1 MASMN
6 GIWGI
11 DIGQCALKA
20 MRCEVADDDRTLV
33 ATAYDYI
40 EYPKI
45 LSQPEAVPDILIREA
60 LEQFLS
66 RNKIRGDRIAMSVAG
81 QSGLARF
88 FKPPPVDAKKLP
100 DIVKYEAK
108 QQIPFPLEDVVW
120 DWQQLSGGQ
129 EVEGFTLEAEVG
141 LFAMKREQV
150 FKSLKPFVTAGIELD
165 LVQLAPLSIYNMVTH
180 ELLND
185 AEGEIDP
192 SDPPE
197 SLVVLSMG
205 TDTTDL
211 VVTNGHR
218 LWQRNVP
225 LGGNHFTKQ
234 LTKELK
240 LTFAKAEHLKRN
252 VRQAEDPKTLFQ
264 AMRPVF
270 NDLVTEIQ
278 RSIGFFQNIDR
289 KAKIGKVLIL
299 GNTTR
304 LPGLQQYLSKNL
316 GYDVVD
322 YSMFTR
328 LSGADVV
335 SSPSFKENALAFGVC
350 YGLCLQGAGLAK
362 LGTNLLP
369 REILTQRLIREK
381 KPWTAAGVG
390 ALLLACSFNFFF
402 RYNTWYTVNPERP
415 TDGINWQQAQSEV
428 GTVKSLSDTHLKK
441 DTELVAKM
449 TLEKAVGEEVAGNS
463 DRRLAWMEMLTA
475 VTAGLPPRTPG
486 VDPLRIEDPAKIP
499 FADRQDLHF
508 EYLESE
514 HFPELKTWF
523 AEAVKTSY
531 SQGKDQIEIEM
542 NREGIPIPVATPAV
556 GVPAAGQPAP
566 GQPAAGQPAAGQPAA
581 APTGGA
587 MAGAI
592 VGPERDG
599 WVVEL
604 KGYHYY
610 NGDVESGGNIHVYRT
625 LMRHLMYGSV
635 TLPRDPANLDPQKA
649 NETIEFSLKELGIK
663 FPVMISSE
671 KLQDEIV
678 PNPLYENPSGGG
690 AGGAGGPGGLG
701 GIGGASEPG
710 GVGGGAGA
718 AGGPGNAAGAR
729 PGAGG
734 NRPAADDGEEGSE
747 KDEKKV
753 PATFSVKRFDF
764 TIQFVW
770 QPVPLTARMENKRK
784 AMEAAKAAAAAQP
797 ADAAGAVMPNA
808 AQPNA
813 AQPNAAQPN
822 AAQPNA
828 AQPNAAQPNAAQPNA
843 AQPNAAQPN
852 GAQPNGAQPNGAQPN
867 GAQPNGAPPDA
878 APPDGAAANGEDPDE
893 PEDVPLPNGGAPASG
908 NPGSPPNPNAGQP

>member
-20 MRCEVADDDRTLV
+20 MRCEIADDDRTLI
-33 ATAYDYI
+33 ATAYDYV

-45 LSQPEAVPDILIREA
+45 LSQPEAEPDVLIREA

-150 FKSLKPFVTAGIELD
+150 FKSLKPFVTAGVELD

-335 SSPSFKENALAFGVC
+335 GSPSFKENALAFGVC

-415 TDGINWQQAQSEV
+415 TDGINWQQAQGEV

-441 DTELVAKM
+441 DAELAAKM
-449 TLEKAVGEEVAGNS
+449 ALEKAVGEEVAGNS

-486 VDPLRIEDPAKIP
+486 IDPLRIEDPAKIP
-499 FADRQDLHF
+499 FAERQDLHF

-514 HFPELKTWF
+514 YFPDLKTWF
-523 AEAVKTSY
+523 NEAVKTSY
-531 SQGKDQIEIEM
+531 TQGKDQIEIEM
-542 NREGIPIPVATPAV
+542 NKEGIPIPVAVPVAGSPA
-556 GVPAAGQPAP
+556 PGQPAP
-566 GQPAAGQPAAGQPAA
+566 GQPAGA
-581 APTGGA
+581 AP
-587 MAGAI
+587 AGAAPAGAAPAGGVSGAAV

-625 LMRHLMYGSV
+625 LMRHLMYGSI

-671 KLQDEIV
+671 KLQDETV
-678 PNPLYENPSGGG
+678 SNPLYENSAGGG
-690 AGGAGGPGGLG
+690 AAGGVGGLG
-701 GIGGASEPG
+701 GLGGGNEPG
-710 GVGGGAGA
+710 GVGGGV
-718 AGGPGNAAGAR
+718 GGPGNAAGGR
-729 PGAGG
+729 QGAGG
-734 NRPAADDGEEGSE
+734 NRPPADDSEEGKDND

-753 PATFSVKRFDF
+753 PATFAVKKFDF

-770 QPVPLTARMENKRK
+770 QPVPLTTRMENKRK
-784 AMEAAKAAAAAQP
+784 AMEAAKAAAAQPVDASSVAVPNAVPPNGAQP
-797 ADAAGAVMPNA
+797 NGV
-808 AQPNA
+808 QPNA
-813 AQPNAAQPN
+813 AQPNG
-822 AAQPNA
+822 
-828 AQPNAAQPNAAQPNA
+828 

-867 GAQPNGAPPDA
+867 GAQPNGAQ
-878 APPDGAAANGEDPDE
+878 
-893 PEDVPLPNGGAPASG
+893 PNGAQPNGA
-908 NPGSPPNPNAGQP
+908 QPD